1 MIEVIK
7 FDKFDIFCPFY
18 TNEEESLNGEQ
29 YLIWQVSQSV
39 WFSITETL
47 WSEVNS
53 TKKYIWFEYRNLVM
67 F

>member
-39 WFSITETL
+39 CLVSVKPFGRGSIPL
-47 WSEVNS
+47 KNI
-53 TKKYIWFEYRNLVM
+53 YDLNI
-67 F
+67 